1 MTGAIE
7 FLRKAKLI
15 CEDRPTCYK
24 CPISDLCGGMSD
36 IIDEAETVSKVM
48 AYRIKESEA

>member
-1 MTGAIE
+1 MIGAIE
-7 FLRKAKLI
+7 FLRKAKAI
-15 CEDRPTCYK
+15 CESRPTCYK

-48 AYRIKESEA
+48 NYKPEEVSE